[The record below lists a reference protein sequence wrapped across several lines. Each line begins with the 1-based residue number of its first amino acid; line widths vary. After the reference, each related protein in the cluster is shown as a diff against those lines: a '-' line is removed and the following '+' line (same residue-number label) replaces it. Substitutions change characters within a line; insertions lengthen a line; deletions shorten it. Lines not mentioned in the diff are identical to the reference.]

1 MMKAVI
7 WKGPDTVE
15 YTDVP
20 EPMCIPGWVKIRV
33 MAVGLCV
40 TEAHVIAGTFH
51 AGNPPHILGH
61 EICGDV
67 VELGTGCS
75 PELLGKRVVVETYV
89 GCGKCIYCRTGRKH
103 LCSAGEIGYPPY
115 PGGDAQFV
123 VVPETSIH
131 CIPDQISYDEGGIM
145 EAAACPFGALMSAGF
160 AMGQTILVQG
170 AGVGGLSFIQAA
182 RAAGAKKI
190 ICTVRNEEKARQAH
204 FFGADIVIDLRTED
218 LQKRV
223 MEETDSLGVDVSV
236 DAAGVPETIEN
247 AIHTTASGGKVILYG
262 IPDEHLKVSIPISE
276 VILRQITLCGY
287 TGNEFAW
294 KPLIAAV
301 SKGSFNLKDMV
312 SQTFPLRDFDKALSL
327 LKNKPKDLIK
337 VVLHPWD

>member
-223 MEETDSLGVDVSV
+223 MEETDFLGVDVSV

-294 KPLIAAV
+294 EPLIAAV

-312 SQTFPLRDFDKALSL
+312 SQIFPLRDFDKALSL
-327 LKNKPKDLIK
+327 VKNKPKDLIK